1 MANAVERAKK
11 AGNPPA
17 KNNKANAPEE
27 KHDHPA
33 ESGNVRVE
41 EVVLQTGV
49 TAGDEGCAEHYYQ
62 RFVQMEEEKEE
73 PDFSLLQDAMLGAV
87 ILTPR
92 FKSPWKRRFP

>member
-1 MANAVERAKK
+1 MANAEKVKEARERLAK
-11 AGNPPA
+11 
-17 KNNKANAPEE
+17 NKANAPEE

-33 ESGNVRVE
+33 ENGNVRVE
-41 EVVLQTGV
+41 QVFMESGV

-62 RFVQMEEEKEE
+62 RFVQMEEAGETQ
-73 PDFSLLQDAMLGAV
+73 DFSLLRDAMLGAV

>member
-1 MANAVERAKK
+1 MANAEERRKK
-11 AGNPPA
+11 AGNAPV
-17 KNNKANAPEE
+17 NKANAPE

-41 EVVLQTGV
+41 QVVLQTGV

-62 RFVQMEEEKEE
+62 RFVQMEEEAEVQ
-73 PDFSLLQDAMLGAV
+73 DFSLLKDAMLGAV

>member
-1 MANAVERAKK
+1 MANAEERMKK
-11 AGNPPA
+11 AGNAPA
-17 KNNKANAPEE
+17 KDKANAPEK
-27 KHDHPA
+27 KHGHPA
-33 ESGNVRVE
+33 GSGNVRVE

-62 RFVQMEEEKEE
+62 RFVQMEEAAETE
-73 PDFSLLQDAMLGAV
+73 DFSLLRDAVLGAV